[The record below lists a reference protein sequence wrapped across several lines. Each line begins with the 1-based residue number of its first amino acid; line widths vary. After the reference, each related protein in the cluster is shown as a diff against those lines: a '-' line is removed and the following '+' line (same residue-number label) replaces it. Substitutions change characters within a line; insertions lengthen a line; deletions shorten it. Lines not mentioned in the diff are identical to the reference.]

1 MIRLLIA
8 ESQAI
13 LREGLK
19 QIISASSDIVVSG
32 ESASGPEFM
41 EKAWST
47 DWDVALI
54 EISLPGRG
62 GLEILDQLKHSQIKR
77 PVLVLSDGSENHYA
91 VRALKA
97 GAAGYLNKECAL
109 EELLA
114 AIRKVAGG
122 GKYISP
128 ALAEQLA
135 SDLSEDSLKLPHQ
148 HLSDRELEVLLLL
161 ASGKRLTEIAQQLSL
176 NVKTIST
183 YHTRILEKMKMKNN
197 AELIRYACEHQLVKC

>member
-19 QIISASSDIVVSG
+19 QIISASPDMVVSG
-32 ESASGPEFM
+32 ETASCPEFL

-47 DWDVALI
+47 DWDVALL

-77 PVLVLSDGSENHYA
+77 PVLTLGDGSGEHYA

-97 GAAGYLNKECAL
+97 GAAGYLNKECTP
-109 EELLA
+109 EELLG

-122 GKYISP
+122 GKYVSP

-135 SDLSEDSLKLPHQ
+135 SDLTEDSHQLPHE
-148 HLSDRELEVLLLL
+148 HLSDRELEVFLLI
-161 ASGKRLTEIAQQLSL
+161 ASGKTLTEIAQQLSL
-176 NVKTIST
+176 SVKTIST
-183 YHTRILEKMKMKNN
+183 YHTRILEKMRLKNN
-197 AELIRYACEHQLVKC
+197 SELIRYACEHHLVEC